1 MAARRAMSPLLAL
14 TLLISSSA
22 CVAESGKT
30 DTLVIQPAATQAPAP
45 RPAQP
50 PADTQAKVDT
60 VIAGSGTINLRN
72 PNFTNVN
79 VEVRVGPNADCAQ
92 NAEFGTRQL
101 QRGATWTIS
110 ANQDVCWRRDVN
122 PDAPNGMWTPWN
134 RQAIT
139 PNSTHEATL

>member
-1 MAARRAMSPLLAL
+1 MAARSAISALLGF
-14 TLLISSSA
+14 TLLMSTSA
-22 CVAESGKT
+22 CVAEGGKT
-30 DTLVIQPAATQAPAP
+30 DTLVIQPAAKEAPTP

-50 PADTQAKVDT
+50 RADTQAKVDT
-60 VIAGSGTINLRN
+60 VIAGSGTLNLRN
-72 PNFTNVN
+72 ANFANVN
-79 VEVRVGPNADCAQ
+79 VEVRVGANADCAQ
-92 NAEFGTRQL
+92 NAVFGARQL

-139 PNSTHEATL
+139 PNSTHDATL